1 MINVTCAVI
10 RNDADKVLVVQRGE
24 GSSHPFKWEFPG
36 GKLAPE
42 ETEEECIIREIEE
55 ELSMEIVICSKMAEV
70 DHDYGNEHIRLIPFI
85 CDTLDEMPFLTEH
98 IAYKWVEE
106 NELTAIDFSGAD
118 VIVAQNYLDRTKAED
133 LRISDSANKYV
144 DCASVDADLQ
154 EIVNNLMGMKQAEW
168 VATSAID
175 NPAIFLKLF
184 EYSLSSNKN
193 LAFRSS
199 WTLTKVCDR
208 FPDIIY
214 PYLGQIIEA
223 LDKIENEST
232 LRSLLR
238 ILSLSDL
245 EKVTSKQHGLL
256 TEFCFKILSSG
267 FSAIAVKAYSM
278 EILYRITL
286 IYPEI
291 ANELSNSISILIE
304 DGSAGITSRGR
315 TILRKLANMPV
326 KPRRQ

>member
-184 EYSLSSNKN
+184 EYSLSSDKN